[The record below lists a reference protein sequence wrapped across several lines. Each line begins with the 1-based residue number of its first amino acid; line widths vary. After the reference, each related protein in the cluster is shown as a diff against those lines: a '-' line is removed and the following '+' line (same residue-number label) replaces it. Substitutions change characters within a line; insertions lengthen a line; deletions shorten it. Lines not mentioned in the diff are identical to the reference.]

1 MYAGMD
7 GTKGQGGGKK
17 YIKGSKGFVF
27 LPLLFFSFVFFMV
40 VELLTDQWVVT

>member
-17 YIKGSKGFVF
+17 YIKGSEGFVF
-27 LPLLFFSFVFFMV
+27 CRFFFFFFLFS
-40 VELLTDQWVVT
+40 LWSLDC